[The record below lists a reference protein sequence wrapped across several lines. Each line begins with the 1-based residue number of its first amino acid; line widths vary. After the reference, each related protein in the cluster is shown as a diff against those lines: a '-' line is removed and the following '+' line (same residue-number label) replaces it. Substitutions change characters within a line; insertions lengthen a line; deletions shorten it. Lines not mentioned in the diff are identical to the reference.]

1 MDVNGQPRSP
11 VAAPPLAAEA
21 VAGVSDA
28 TLRVLLAEHWDAA
41 MRTSPEWATE
51 LGDHRF
57 DDELRAADAGSIAAG
72 TERDRVFLARAQAIN
87 AASLNAADRVTLA
100 LFIGDRRAAIAS
112 ADDCHFEQWS
122 VTADNSL
129 FSELNYLVAL
139 QNVTT
144 PADGDHLLSRIG
156 KTATLLDDTI
166 ASLRIGLAQ
175 HRVSSRESIRRAM
188 AQVDRELGRPVAEW
202 AMASLAREPNAAM
215 KKWPDATRD
224 DFSRRLIAVVGSSFA
239 PALQRYRTF
248 LHDELLPA
256 GRDEAHEGLAALDLG
271 AKCYAAMIQSYL
283 GEVHTPEEL
292 HALGERE
299 IARTDARLA
308 SLGVSALHTAD
319 LRSTLAALRDDKT
332 LFFRDGDEIV
342 AAATVALARAKAA
355 IPRFFHVLPKA
366 ECIVE
371 PMLAYEAPFSPT
383 AFYRPLDP
391 GGRKPGEVFVN
402 TFEPQTRPRY
412 ELAALIAHEGIPG
425 HHLQIAIA
433 QELGAVPAFR
443 KYGGITAFVEGWALY
458 SETLA
463 EEMGLYSSDLDRL
476 GQASYDAWRAARLVI
491 DTGLHAQGWTRAQ
504 AEKYLRDHTAA
515 SEHNISNEVDRYIG
529 TPGQALAY
537 KVGQLK
543 ILELRARAEAALGK
557 KFDLATFHD
566 IVLGAGAVTLPV
578 LEQRIDDYIRA
589 SI

>member
-1 MDVNGQPRSP
+1 
-11 VAAPPLAAEA
+11 
-21 VAGVSDA
+21 
-28 TLRVLLAEHWDAA
+28 
-41 MRTSPEWATE
+41 MRASPEWATE

-57 DDELRAADAGSIAAG
+57 DDDLRAADAASIAAA
-72 TERDRVFLARAQAIN
+72 TERDRSFLARAKAID
-87 AASLNAADRVTLA
+87 ATSLNAADRVTLA
-100 LFIGDRRAAIAS
+100 LFIGDRSAAVAS
-112 ADDCHFEQWS
+112 ADGCHFEQWS

-129 FSELNYLVAL
+129 FSELNYLVPL

-144 PADGDHLLSRIG
+144 TADGEHLLARIG

-175 HRVSSRESIRRAM
+175 HRVSSAESIRRTI
-188 AQVDRELGRPVAEW
+188 AQVDRELGKPIAEW

-215 KKWPDATRD
+215 KKWPDAVRD
-224 DFSRRLIAVVGSSFA
+224 DFSHRLLAVVGSSFA
-239 PALQRYRTF
+239 PALLRYREF
-248 LHDELLPA
+248 LHDQLLPVA
-256 GRDEAHEGLAALDLG
+256 RDDAHEGLAALDVG
-271 AKCYAAMIQSYL
+271 VTCYAAMIQSYL
-283 GEVHTPEEL
+283 GEAHSPEEL
-292 HALGERE
+292 HALGEKE

-308 SLGVSALHTAD
+308 AVGASALHAPD
-319 LRSTLAALRDDKT
+319 LQATLAALRDDKS
-332 LFFRDGDEIV
+332 LFFHDGDEIV
-342 AAATVALARAKAA
+342 AAASVDLARAKAA
-355 IPRFFHVLPKA
+355 IPRFFHVLPNA

-371 PMLAYEAPFSPT
+371 PMRAYEAPFSPT
-383 AFYRPLDP
+383 AFYQPLDP
-391 GGRKPGEVFVN
+391 GGRKPGEVYVN

-463 EEMGLYSSDLDRL
+463 DEMGLYQSDLDRL

-504 AEKYLRDHTAA
+504 AEQYLHDHTAA
-515 SEHNISNEVDRYIG
+515 SAHNISTEVDRYIG

-543 ILELRARAEAALGK
+543 ILELRARAEAALGT
-557 KFDLATFHD
+557 KFDIATFHD
-566 IVLGAGAVTLPV
+566 VILGAGAVTLPV
-578 LEQRIDDYIRA
+578 LSQRIDDYIGDR
-589 SI
+589 IMGHKDP